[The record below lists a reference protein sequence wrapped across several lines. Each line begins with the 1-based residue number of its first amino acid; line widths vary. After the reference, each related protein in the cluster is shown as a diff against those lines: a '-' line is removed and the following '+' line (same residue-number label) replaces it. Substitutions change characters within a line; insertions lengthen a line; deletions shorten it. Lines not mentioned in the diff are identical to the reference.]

1 MQGTKDKL
9 TYVAALLNSTEGG
22 SNKYNEGQ
30 LVITE
35 WDGSRREEEDNE
47 AGKNSLALGLSLD
60 DNARTLNLIERDLG
74 GSSVQ
79 DEVGGE
85 EDSKIHAE
93 LPNSPSSSGGF
104 RQFSSKGL
112 TVACCG
118 IGNFQLVISYRQP
131 LPQSIIELRLTYH
144 AFFGGI
150 KGVPITRRVFPLL
163 GQEPEN
169 PLMLLGQYSDD
180 EVDEE
185 SVEGL
190 KRAASENSSLDQED
204 KGKQA
209 GDEENNVYG
218 EMGSTVMEVEEKAI
232 ETGSDLPSPS
242 DRPAEDDSKENNAS
256 VSVDLHA
263 QLSVLDQITAPATL
277 DAQAL
282 GDASAGW
289 KMVLHEESN
298 QYYYWNTV
306 TGETSWEVPQILGHA
321 AEQRLEEKV
330 TAETECTGSA
340 TSENLESSV
349 KMDMD
354 TRQTGISYSDISEY
368 RQPVDDN
375 LFDKKEDN
383 DEDQSGTINGSEQ
396 IDSQRNEIPSPG
408 GSLSSGQSD
417 HAPAGHLNGSGEDF
431 TKHRDEDYV
440 PGDETEADFSS
451 DLVKHCERLLEQ
463 LETMKGS
470 EFYVQHD
477 RISKYALE
485 LEIRLADIRS
495 LACNGLSLLPFW
507 VHSERKIKLLDS
519 EINQLCGRQQN
530 VEAGLES
537 RRGSDHVHDAN
548 GERPSCPATGDASE
562 EGGAAGVTV
571 HEDLTPQ
578 TVLHPAEEVDMD
590 VDMEV
595 EDTEP
600 SSSLTVCDTL
610 HAPNHAPLDGPS
622 LSAQQTNLES
632 SILEQ
637 TPSVPPPPD
646 EDWIPP
652 PPPDN
657 EPFPPPPPDE
667 PLDQTHALPSDME
680 SVQPFPYN
688 LAYPG
693 STFDYYGQT
702 NPEGASNLYAT
713 SDGHIAVTHHPL
725 YYQIPTTFS
734 VAPVASNH
742 VDPSAYYGHQDGAL
756 QPVSVVSGRESSG
769 LPAIPV
775 HENAAP
781 DAIPSLDV
789 NDRSQSDLSAKS
801 EADVPV
807 NLQSEKASL
816 DVPATQSSLLATGTV
831 SATEGVGVGASS
843 TSVVTGAVATASTA
857 LSKAQSK
864 VLRKKRTVGVVSTLK
879 SNKKVSS
886 LVDKWKAAKEE
897 LHAEE
902 EEERES
908 ALEKLEKKR
917 QREIEEWRAQQIASG
932 EAKDNANFQPLG
944 GDWRERVKRKR
955 AEKMR
960 EAEKQPSEEN
970 EQPNLDVISR
980 GLPSGWQAYWDDS
993 TKQVYYGNAVTSETS
1008 WNRPTN

>member
-1 MQGTKDKL
+1 MGRRKERKL
-9 TYVAALLNSTEGG
+9 AAKIGAG
-22 SNKYNEGQ
+22 
-30 LVITE
+30 
-35 WDGSRREEEDNE
+35 RRV
-47 AGKNSLALGLSLD
+47 KLD
-60 DNARTLNLIERDLG
+60 LFAEPSGDLG

-85 EDSKIHAE
+85 EESKSPAE
-93 LPNSPSSSGGF
+93 LPNSPLSSG
-104 RQFSSKGL
+104 Q
-112 TVACCG
+112 
-118 IGNFQLVISYRQP
+118 Q
-131 LPQSIIELRLTYH
+131 
-144 AFFGGI
+144 
-150 KGVPITRRVFPLL
+150 
-163 GQEPEN
+163 PEN

-190 KRAASENSSLDQED
+190 KRAASEDSSLDHED
-204 KGKQA
+204 KGKRA
-209 GDEENNVYG
+209 GDEENNVNG
-218 EMGSTVMEVEEKAI
+218 EIGSTVMEVEEKAI
-232 ETGSDLPSPS
+232 ASSSDLPSPS
-242 DRPAEDDSKENNAS
+242 DGPAEDSSKENNAS
-256 VSVDLHA
+256 DSVDLHA
-263 QLSVLDQITAPATL
+263 QLSVLEQITAPATL

-282 GDASAGW
+282 GDASAEW

-306 TGETSWEVPQILGHA
+306 TGETSWEVPHILGHA
-321 AEQRLEEKV
+321 AEPKLEEKV
-330 TAETECTGSA
+330 TAETECMGSG
-340 TSENLESSV
+340 TSENLESSA

-354 TRQTGISYSDISEY
+354 IRQTGVNYSDINEY
-368 RQPVDDN
+368 RQPIDDN
-375 LFDKKEDN
+375 LQDKKGDN

-396 IDSQRNEIPSPG
+396 IDSQRNETSSPG

-417 HAPAGHLNGSGEDF
+417 HASAGHLNGSGEYP
-431 TKHRDEDYV
+431 TKYRDADYV
-440 PGDETEADFSS
+440 PEDETEADYVPEDETEADFSS
-451 DLVKHCERLLEQ
+451 ELIKHCERLLEQ

-519 EINQLCGRQQN
+519 EINQLCGLFLSGQQN
-530 VEAGLES
+530 DVEAGHES
-537 RRGSDHVHDAN
+537 QSGSDHIQDAN
-548 GERPSCPATGDASE
+548 EERPSRPASGDASE
-562 EGGAAGVTV
+562 EDGATGITV
-571 HEDLTPQ
+571 NEVLTPQ
-578 TVLHPAEEVDMD
+578 TVLHPTEEVDMD

-600 SSSLTVCDTL
+600 SSSLTVGDAL
-610 HAPNHAPLDGPS
+610 HAPNHAPVDGPS
-622 LSAQQTNLES
+622 LSVQQTKLES
-632 SILEQ
+632 SIVDQ
-637 TPSVPPPPD
+637 TPSIPPPPD

-667 PLDQTHALPSDME
+667 PLDHTHALPSDME

-688 LAYPG
+688 FAYPG
-693 STFDYYGQT
+693 STFEYYGQT
-702 NPEGASNLYAT
+702 NPEVASSLYAT
-713 SDGHIAVTHHPL
+713 SDGQIAVAHHPL
-725 YYQIPTTFS
+725 YYQIPNAFGA
-734 VAPVASNH
+734 APVAINH

-756 QPVSVVSGRESSG
+756 QPVSVVSGTESSG
-769 LPAIPV
+769 LPSIPV
-775 HENAAP
+775 HENVAP
-781 DAIPSLDV
+781 DPIPSLDV
-789 NDRSQSDLSAKS
+789 NGGSRSDLSAKS
-801 EADVPV
+801 KADVPV
-807 NLQSEKASL
+807 NLENEKTSF
-816 DVPATQSSLLATGTV
+816 DVPATQSSLLATGTT
-831 SATEGVGVGASS
+831 SAMEGVGASS
-843 TSVVTGAVATASTA
+843 TSAITGAVTTASTA
-857 LSKAQSK
+857 PSKVKSK
-864 VLRKKRTVGVVSTLK
+864 VLRKKRTAGVASTLR

-932 EAKDNANFQPLG
+932 EAKANANFQPLG

-955 AEKMR
+955 AEKMK

-970 EQPNLDVISR
+970 EQPDLDVLSR

-993 TKQVYYGNAVTSETS
+993 SKQVYYGNAVTSETA

>member
-1 MQGTKDKL
+1 MGRRKDRKL
-9 TYVAALLNSTEGG
+9 AAKSAVG
-22 SNKYNEGQ
+22 
-30 LVITE
+30 
-35 WDGSRREEEDNE
+35 RRV
-47 AGKNSLALGLSLD
+47 KLD
-60 DNARTLNLIERDLG
+60 LFAEPSGDLG

-93 LPNSPSSSGGF
+93 LPNSPSSSG
-104 RQFSSKGL
+104 
-112 TVACCG
+112 
-118 IGNFQLVISYRQP
+118 
-131 LPQSIIELRLTYH
+131 
-144 AFFGGI
+144 
-150 KGVPITRRVFPLL
+150 
-163 GQEPEN
+163 QEPAN

-190 KRAASENSSLDQED
+190 KRAASEDSSLDHED
-204 KGKQA
+204 KVKQA
-209 GDEENNVYG
+209 GEEENNVNR
-218 EMGSTVMEVEEKAI
+218 EIGSTVLEVEEKAI
-232 ETGSDLPSPS
+232 DNGSDLPSSS
-242 DRPAEDDSKENNAS
+242 DRPAEDSSKENNAA

-263 QLSVLDQITAPATL
+263 QLSVSDLITAPATS
-277 DAQAL
+277 DVQAL

-298 QYYYWNTV
+298 HYYYWNTV

-321 AEQRLEEKV
+321 AESRLEEKV
-330 TAETECTGSA
+330 AAETECIGSA
-340 TSENLESSV
+340 TSENLESSA

-354 TRQTGISYSDISEY
+354 TRQAGVSYSDINEC
-368 RQPVDDN
+368 RQPINEN
-375 LFDKKEDN
+375 LHDKKRYNE
-383 DEDQSGTINGSEQ
+383 EDQSGKINCSEQ
-396 IDSQRNEIPSPG
+396 IDSLHNEISSPG

-417 HAPAGHLNGSGEDF
+417 HVPTGHLSGSGEDF
-431 TKHRDEDYV
+431 TKCRDADYV
-440 PGDETEADFSS
+440 TEDETEADFSS

-477 RISKYALE
+477 QISKYVLE

-519 EINQLCGRQQN
+519 EINQLCGLFLSGQPN
-530 VEAGLES
+530 DVEAGNES
-537 RRGSDHVHDAN
+537 HRGSDHVHDAN
-548 GERPSCPATGDASE
+548 GERPSCPSMGDASE
-562 EGGAAGVTV
+562 EGGATGVTV

-600 SSSLTVCDTL
+600 SSSLNVCDAL
-610 HAPNHAPLDGPS
+610 DAPNHAPLDRPS
-622 LSAQQTNLES
+622 LSTQQTELQS
-632 SILEQ
+632 SIPEQ
-637 TPSVPPPPD
+637 APGVPPPPD

-667 PLDQTHALPSDME
+667 PVDHTNALPSDME

-702 NPEGASNLYAT
+702 NSEVANSLYAT
-713 SDGHIAVTHHPL
+713 SDGQIAATHHPL
-725 YYQIPTTFS
+725 YYQIPSTFS
-734 VAPVASNH
+734 VTPVAINH
-742 VDPSAYYGHQDGAL
+742 PSAYYGHQDGAL
-756 QPVSVVSGRESSG
+756 QPVPVVSGTESSG

-775 HENAAP
+775 PENVAP

-789 NDRSQSDLSAKS
+789 NKGSQSDISVKS
-801 EADVPV
+801 EADMPV
-807 NLQSEKASL
+807 NLENEKMSF
-816 DVPATQSSLLATGTV
+816 DIPATQSSLLATGTV
-831 SATEGVGVGASS
+831 SAMEGVGVSS
-843 TSVVTGAVATASTA
+843 KSVVTGAVATASTA
-857 LSKAQSK
+857 PSKVQTK
-864 VLRKKRTVGVVSTLK
+864 VLRKKRTVGAVSTLR

-955 AEKMR
+955 AEKVR
-960 EAEKQPSEEN
+960 EAEKQPSEES
-970 EQPNLDVISR
+970 EQPDLGVISR

-993 TKQVYYGNAVTSETS
+993 TKQVYYGNAATSETS
-1008 WNRPTN
+1008 WNRPTH

>member
-1 MQGTKDKL
+1 MGRRKERKL
-9 TYVAALLNSTEGG
+9 AAKSAAG
-22 SNKYNEGQ
+22 
-30 LVITE
+30 
-35 WDGSRREEEDNE
+35 RRV
-47 AGKNSLALGLSLD
+47 KLD
-60 DNARTLNLIERDLG
+60 LFAEPSGDLG

-85 EDSKIHAE
+85 EESKSPAE
-93 LPNSPSSSGGF
+93 LPNSPSSSG
-104 RQFSSKGL
+104 Q
-112 TVACCG
+112 
-118 IGNFQLVISYRQP
+118 Q
-131 LPQSIIELRLTYH
+131 
-144 AFFGGI
+144 
-150 KGVPITRRVFPLL
+150 
-163 GQEPEN
+163 PEN
-169 PLMLLGQYSDD
+169 PLMLLGQYSDN

-185 SVEGL
+185 SVEGH
-190 KRAASENSSLDQED
+190 KRAASEDSSLDHED

-218 EMGSTVMEVEEKAI
+218 EIGSAVMEVEEKAI
-232 ETGSDLPSPS
+232 DNGSDLPSPS
-242 DRPAEDDSKENNAS
+242 DRPAEDSSKENNAS
-256 VSVDLHA
+256 DSVDLHA
-263 QLSVLDQITAPATL
+263 QLCVLEQITAPATS

-289 KMVLHEESN
+289 KMVLHEKSN

-321 AEQRLEEKV
+321 AELRLEEKV
-330 TAETECTGSA
+330 TAETECMGNA
-340 TSENLESSV
+340 TSENLESS

-354 TRQTGISYSDISEY
+354 IRQTGVGYSDINEY
-368 RQPVDDN
+368 RQPIDDN
-375 LFDKKEDN
+375 LHDKKGYN
-383 DEDQSGTINGSEQ
+383 DEDHSGTMNGSEQ
-396 IDSQRNEIPSPG
+396 IDSQCNETTSPG
-408 GSLSSGQSD
+408 GSLSSGKPD
-417 HAPAGHLNGSGEDF
+417 HAPVGHLNEAGEDS
-431 TKHRDEDYV
+431 TKYRDADYV
-440 PGDETEADFSS
+440 PENEIEVDFSS

-519 EINQLCGRQQN
+519 EINQLCGLFLSGQQN
-530 VEAGLES
+530 DVEAGHES
-537 RRGSDHVHDAN
+537 HRGSDHVHDVN
-548 GERPSCPATGDASE
+548 GERPSSPATSDASE
-562 EGGAAGVTV
+562 VGEATGVTV

-600 SSSLTVCDTL
+600 SSSLTVGDPL
-610 HAPNHAPLDGPS
+610 HAPNHAPMDRPS
-622 LSAQQTNLES
+622 LSVQQTKLES

-637 TPSVPPPPD
+637 TPSIPPPPD

-667 PLDQTHALPSDME
+667 PLDHTHALPSDME
-680 SVQPFPYN
+680 SVQPLPYSF
-688 LAYPG
+688 AYPG
-693 STFDYYGQT
+693 STFQCYGQT
-702 NPEGASNLYAT
+702 NPEVASSLYAT
-713 SDGHIAVTHHPL
+713 SDGQIAVTHHPL

-734 VAPVASNH
+734 AAPVAINH
-742 VDPSAYYGHQDGAL
+742 VDPSAYYGHQDGVL
-756 QPVSVVSGRESSG
+756 HPVSVVSGTESSG

-775 HENAAP
+775 HENVASNAKL
-781 DAIPSLDV
+781 SLDV
-789 NDRSQSDLSAKS
+789 NGWSQSDLSAKS

-807 NLQSEKASL
+807 KLENDKTSL
-816 DVPATQSSLLATGTV
+816 DVPATQSSLLATGTA
-831 SATEGVGVGASS
+831 SAMEGVGVSS
-843 TSVVTGAVATASTA
+843 TSVVAGAVATASTA
-857 LSKAQSK
+857 PSKVQSK
-864 VLRKKRTVGVVSTLK
+864 VLRKKRTLDVVSTLR

-897 LHAEE
+897 LHAE

-932 EAKDNANFQPLG
+932 EAKANANFQPLG

-955 AEKMR
+955 AEKMK

-970 EQPNLDVISR
+970 EQPDLDVLSR

-993 TKQVYYGNAVTSETS
+993 SKQVYYGNAATSETA

>member
-1 MQGTKDKL
+1 
-9 TYVAALLNSTEGG
+9 
-22 SNKYNEGQ
+22 
-30 LVITE
+30 
-35 WDGSRREEEDNE
+35 
-47 AGKNSLALGLSLD
+47 
-60 DNARTLNLIERDLG
+60 
-74 GSSVQ
+74 
-79 DEVGGE
+79 
-85 EDSKIHAE
+85 
-93 LPNSPSSSGGF
+93 
-104 RQFSSKGL
+104 
-112 TVACCG
+112 
-118 IGNFQLVISYRQP
+118 
-131 LPQSIIELRLTYH
+131 
-144 AFFGGI
+144 
-150 KGVPITRRVFPLL
+150 
-163 GQEPEN
+163 
-169 PLMLLGQYSDD
+169 MLLGQYSDD

-185 SVEGL
+185 LVEVL
-190 KRAASENSSLDQED
+190 KRAASEDSSLDHED
-204 KGKQA
+204 KGKHS
-209 GDEENNVYG
+209 GDDETNVNG
-218 EMGSTVMEVEEKAI
+218 EIGSTVMEVEEKAI
-232 ETGSDLPSPS
+232 DNGSDLPSPS
-242 DRPAEDDSKENNAS
+242 DRPAEDSARENNAS

-263 QLSVLDQITAPATL
+263 QLSVLDQITAPTTS

-282 GDASAGW
+282 VDASAGW

-321 AEQRLEEKV
+321 VEPRLEEKV
-330 TAETECTGSA
+330 TAETECMGGT
-340 TSENLESSV
+340 TLENLEPSA

-354 TRQTGISYSDISEY
+354 TRQTGVSYSDINEY
-368 RQPVDDN
+368 RKPTDDD
-375 LFDKKEDN
+375 LHDKKGDN

-396 IDSQRNEIPSPG
+396 IDSQCNEISSPG
-408 GSLSSGQSD
+408 GSLSSGKSD
-417 HAPAGHLNGSGEDF
+417 HAPEGNLNGPGEDF
-431 TKHRDEDYV
+431 TKCSDADYV
-440 PGDETEADFSS
+440 PEDEAEADFSS
-451 DLVKHCERLLEQ
+451 DLVKHCERLLKQ

-470 EFYVQHD
+470 EFFVQYD

-519 EINQLCGRQQN
+519 EINQLCGLFLSGQQN
-530 VEAGLES
+530 DVEADHVS
-537 RRGSDHVHDAN
+537 HRGSDNVNDAN
-548 GERPSCPATGDASE
+548 GESSSCPATTGDASE
-562 EGGAAGVTV
+562 ESGATGV

-600 SSSLTVCDTL
+600 SRSLTVCGAL

-622 LSAQQTNLES
+622 LSVQQTKLES

-637 TPSVPPPPD
+637 TPNVPPPPD

-667 PLDQTHALPSDME
+667 PVDHTHAVPSNME
-680 SVQPFPYN
+680 SVQSFPYN

-702 NPEGASNLYAT
+702 NPEIASSLYGT
-713 SDGHIAVTHHPL
+713 SDGQIAVTHHPL
-725 YYQIPTTFS
+725 YYQIPTTYS
-734 VAPVASNH
+734 VAPVAINH

-756 QPVSVVSGRESSG
+756 QPVSVVSGTGSSG

-775 HENAAP
+775 HETVAP
-781 DAIPSLDV
+781 DTTPSLDV
-789 NDRSQSDLSAKS
+789 NKGSRSDLSAKS
-801 EADVPV
+801 EADVPADLE
-807 NLQSEKASL
+807 NEKTYF
-816 DVPATQSSLLATGTV
+816 DVPATQSSVATETV
-831 SATEGVGVGASS
+831 SAMEGVGVSS
-843 TSVVTGAVATASTA
+843 TSVATGAVATASTA
-857 LSKAQSK
+857 PSKVPSK
-864 VLRKKRTVGVVSTLK
+864 VLRKRTVGVVSTLR

-955 AEKMR
+955 VEKMR
-960 EAEKQPSEEN
+960 EAEKQLSEEN
-970 EQPNLDVISR
+970 EQPDLDVISR
-980 GLPSGWQAYWDDS
+980 GLPSGWKAYWDDS
-993 TKQVYYGNAVTSETS
+993 TKQVYYGKAVTSETS

>member
-1 MQGTKDKL
+1 MGRRKERKL
-9 TYVAALLNSTEGG
+9 AAKSGG
-22 SNKYNEGQ
+22 G
-30 LVITE
+30 
-35 WDGSRREEEDNE
+35 RRV
-47 AGKNSLALGLSLD
+47 KLD
-60 DNARTLNLIERDLG
+60 LFAEPIGDLG

-85 EDSKIHAE
+85 EVSKIHAE
-93 LPNSPSSSGGF
+93 LPNSPSSS
-104 RQFSSKGL
+104 
-112 TVACCG
+112 
-118 IGNFQLVISYRQP
+118 
-131 LPQSIIELRLTYH
+131 
-144 AFFGGI
+144 
-150 KGVPITRRVFPLL
+150 

-185 SVEGL
+185 SVGL
-190 KRAASENSSLDQED
+190 KHVASEDSPLDHEE
-204 KGKQA
+204 KAKQA
-209 GDEENNVYG
+209 GGEENCVNG
-218 EMGSTVMEVEEKAI
+218 EIGSTVMEVEEKAI
-232 ETGSDLPSPS
+232 DNGSDLPSPS
-242 DRPAEDDSKENNAS
+242 DRPAEDSSKEINAS

-263 QLSVLDQITAPATL
+263 QSSVLDQITAPATS
-277 DAQAL
+277 DAQVL

-306 TGETSWEVPQILGHA
+306 TGETSWEVPQIFGHA
-321 AEQRLEEKV
+321 VEPSLEEKAAAG
-330 TAETECTGSA
+330 AEFMGTA
-340 TSENLESSV
+340 TSENLESST

-354 TRQTGISYSDISEY
+354 TRQTGFSSSDINENK
-368 RQPVDDN
+368 QPIDDN
-375 LFDKKEDN
+375 LHDKKGDN

-396 IDSQRNEIPSPG
+396 IGSRRNEMSSPSR
-408 GSLSSGQSD
+408 SLSSGHSD

-431 TKHRDEDYV
+431 IKCGDADYV
-440 PGDETEADFSS
+440 PEDETEADFSS

-477 RISKYALE
+477 QISKYALE

-519 EINQLCGRQQN
+519 EINQLSGLYLSAQQN
-530 VEAGLES
+530 DVEPGHES
-537 RRGSDHVHDAN
+537 QRGSDHVHDAN
-548 GERPSCPATGDASE
+548 GERPSSPSTGDASE
-562 EGGAAGVTV
+562 EGEITG
-571 HEDLTPQ
+571 HEGLTPQ
-578 TVLHPAEEVDMD
+578 TMLHPTEEVDMD

-600 SSSLTVCDTL
+600 SSSLTVCDAL
-610 HAPNHAPLDGPS
+610 HAPPDGPS
-622 LSAQQTNLES
+622 LSAQQTKLES
-632 SILEQ
+632 SIVEQ
-637 TPSVPPPPD
+637 TPSIPPPPD

-667 PLDQTHALPSDME
+667 PLDHTHTLPSDME

-702 NPEGASNLYAT
+702 NPEVASSLYAT
-713 SDGHIAVTHHPL
+713 SDGQVAVTHHPL
-725 YYQIPTTFS
+725 YYQIPTTYG
-734 VAPVASNH
+734 VAPVGINH

-756 QPVSVVSGRESSG
+756 QPVSVVSATESSG
-769 LPAIPV
+769 LPVIRG
-775 HENAAP
+775 HENVAP
-781 DAIPSLDV
+781 DAIPPLDV
-789 NDRSQSDLSAKS
+789 NKGSQSDLSAKS

-807 NLQSEKASL
+807 NLENEKTSC
-816 DVPATQSSLLATGTV
+816 DVPVTQSALLASGTV
-831 SATEGVGVGASS
+831 SAVEGVGVSS
-843 TSVVTGAVATASTA
+843 TSVATGSVATASTA
-857 LSKAQSK
+857 PSKVQSK
-864 VLRKKRTVGVVSTLK
+864 VLRKKRTVGVASTLR

-908 ALEKLEKKR
+908 ALEKLERKR
-917 QREIEEWRAQQIASG
+917 QREIEEWRAQQMASG

-955 AEKMR
+955 AEKAR

-970 EQPNLDVISR
+970 EQPDLDVISK
-980 GLPSGWQAYWDDS
+980 GLPSGWQAYWDES
-993 TKQVYYGNAVTSETS
+993 TKQVYYGNAATSETS

>member
-1 MQGTKDKL
+1 MGRRKERKL
-9 TYVAALLNSTEGG
+9 AAKSAAG
-22 SNKYNEGQ
+22 
-30 LVITE
+30 
-35 WDGSRREEEDNE
+35 RRV
-47 AGKNSLALGLSLD
+47 KLD
-60 DNARTLNLIERDLG
+60 LFADPSGDLG

-85 EDSKIHAE
+85 EESKSPAE
-93 LPNSPSSSGGF
+93 LPNSPSSSG
-104 RQFSSKGL
+104 Q
-112 TVACCG
+112 
-118 IGNFQLVISYRQP
+118 Q
-131 LPQSIIELRLTYH
+131 
-144 AFFGGI
+144 
-150 KGVPITRRVFPLL
+150 
-163 GQEPEN
+163 PEN

-185 SVEGL
+185 SVGGH
-190 KRAASENSSLDQED
+190 KRAASEDSSLDHED

-209 GDEENNVYG
+209 SDEENNVHG
-218 EMGSTVMEVEEKAI
+218 EIGSTVMEVEEKAI
-232 ETGSDLPSPS
+232 DNGSDLPSPS
-242 DRPAEDDSKENNAS
+242 DRPAEDSSKENNAS
-256 VSVDLHA
+256 DSLDLHA
-263 QLSVLDQITAPATL
+263 QLSVLEQITAPATL
-277 DAQAL
+277 DAQVL

-321 AEQRLEEKV
+321 AELRLEEKV
-330 TAETECTGSA
+330 TAETECMGNA
-340 TSENLESSV
+340 TSENLESS

-354 TRQTGISYSDISEY
+354 IRQTGVSYSDINEY
-368 RQPVDDN
+368 RQPIGGN
-375 LFDKKEDN
+375 LHDKKGDS
-383 DEDQSGTINGSEQ
+383 DEDQSGTMNGSEQ
-396 IDSQRNEIPSPG
+396 IDSQRNETSSPG
-408 GSLSSGQSD
+408 GSLSSGKPD
-417 HAPAGHLNGSGEDF
+417 HAPAGHLNEAGEDS
-431 TKHRDEDYV
+431 TKYRDADYV
-440 PGDETEADFSS
+440 PEDEIEVDFSS

-470 EFYVQHD
+470 EFYIQHD

-519 EINQLCGRQQN
+519 EINQLCGLFLSGQQN
-530 VEAGLES
+530 DVEAGHES
-537 RRGSDHVHDAN
+537 HRGSDHVHDAN
-548 GERPSCPATGDASE
+548 GERQSSPATSDASE
-562 EGGAAGVTV
+562 VGEATGVTV

-578 TVLHPAEEVDMD
+578 TVLHLAEEVDMD

-600 SSSLTVCDTL
+600 SSSLTAGDPL
-610 HAPNHAPLDGPS
+610 HAPNHAPMDGPS
-622 LSAQQTNLES
+622 LSVQQTKLES
-632 SILEQ
+632 SILDQ
-637 TPSVPPPPD
+637 TPSFPPPPD

-667 PLDQTHALPSDME
+667 PLDDTHALPSDME

-693 STFDYYGQT
+693 STFEYYGQT
-702 NPEGASNLYAT
+702 NPEVASSLYAT
-713 SDGHIAVTHHPL
+713 SDCQIAVTHHPL

-734 VAPVASNH
+734 VAPVAINH
-742 VDPSAYYGHQDGAL
+742 VDPSAYYGHQDGVL
-756 QPVSVVSGRESSG
+756 QPVSAVNGTESSG

-775 HENAAP
+775 HENVAP
-781 DAIPSLDV
+781 NAIPSLDV
-789 NDRSQSDLSAKS
+789 NGGSQSDLSAKS

-807 NLQSEKASL
+807 KLENDKTSL
-816 DVPATQSSLLATGTV
+816 DVPATQSSLRATGTS
-831 SATEGVGVGASS
+831 SAMEGVGVSS
-843 TSVVTGAVATASTA
+843 TSVATASTA
-857 LSKAQSK
+857 PSKVQLK
-864 VLRKKRTVGVVSTLK
+864 VLRKKRTVGVVSTLR

-908 ALEKLEKKR
+908 ALERLEKKR

-955 AEKMR
+955 AENMR

-970 EQPNLDVISR
+970 EQPDLDVVSS

-993 TKQVYYGNAVTSETS
+993 SKQVYYGNAMTSETS

>member
-1 MQGTKDKL
+1 MGRRKERKL
-9 TYVAALLNSTEGG
+9 AAKGAAG
-22 SNKYNEGQ
+22 
-30 LVITE
+30 
-35 WDGSRREEEDNE
+35 RRV
-47 AGKNSLALGLSLD
+47 KLD
-60 DNARTLNLIERDLG
+60 LFAEPSGDLG

-79 DEVGGE
+79 DEVGSE
-85 EDSKIHAE
+85 EDSKNYAE
-93 LPNSPSSSGGF
+93 LPNSPSSS
-104 RQFSSKGL
+104 
-112 TVACCG
+112 
-118 IGNFQLVISYRQP
+118 
-131 LPQSIIELRLTYH
+131 
-144 AFFGGI
+144 
-150 KGVPITRRVFPLL
+150 

-190 KRAASENSSLDQED
+190 KRAASEDSSLDHED
-204 KGKQA
+204 KGKHS
-209 GDEENNVYG
+209 GDEETNVNG
-218 EMGSTVMEVEEKAI
+218 EIGSTVMEVDDKAI
-232 ETGSDLPSPS
+232 DNGSDLPSPS
-242 DRPAEDDSKENNAS
+242 DRPAEDSSKENNAS

-263 QLSVLDQITAPATL
+263 QLSVLDQTTAPTTS

-321 AEQRLEEKV
+321 AELRLEEKV
-330 TAETECTGSA
+330 TAESECMGHT
-340 TSENLESSV
+340 TLENLESSA

-354 TRQTGISYSDISEY
+354 TRQTGVSYSDINEY
-368 RQPVDDN
+368 RKPIDDD
-375 LFDKKEDN
+375 LHDKKGAN

-396 IDSQRNEIPSPG
+396 IDSQCNEISSPG
-408 GSLSSGQSD
+408 GSLSS
-417 HAPAGHLNGSGEDF
+417 GHLNGSGEDF
-431 TKHRDEDYV
+431 TKCSDADYV
-440 PGDETEADFSS
+440 PEDGTEADFSS

-470 EFYVQHD
+470 EFYVQYD

-519 EINQLCGRQQN
+519 EINQLCGLFLSGQQN
-530 VEAGLES
+530 DVEAGHES
-537 RRGSDHVHDAN
+537 HRGSDNDAN
-548 GERPSCPATGDASE
+548 GERSNCPATGDASE
-562 EGGAAGVTV
+562 ESGATGVPV
-571 HEDLTPQ
+571 HEYLTPQ

-600 SSSLTVCDTL
+600 SRSLTVCDAL
-610 HAPNHAPLDGPS
+610 HAPNYAPLDGPS
-622 LSAQQTNLES
+622 LSVQQTKLES

-637 TPSVPPPPD
+637 TPNVPPPPD

-652 PPPDN
+652 PPSDN

-667 PLDQTHALPSDME
+667 PLDHTHAVPSNME
-680 SVQPFPYN
+680 SVQSFPYN

-702 NPEGASNLYAT
+702 NPEIASSLYAT
-713 SDGHIAVTHHPL
+713 SDGQIAVTHHPL
-725 YYQIPTTFS
+725 YYQIPTTYS
-734 VAPVASNH
+734 VAPVAINH

-756 QPVSVVSGRESSG
+756 QPVSVVSGTESSG
-769 LPAIPV
+769 LPAIPA
-775 HENAAP
+775 HEIVAP

-789 NDRSQSDLSAKS
+789 NKGSQSDLSAKS
-801 EADVPV
+801 EADVPADLE
-807 NLQSEKASL
+807 NEKTSF
-816 DVPATQSSLLATGTV
+816 DVPATQSSLATETV
-831 SATEGVGVGASS
+831 SAMEGVGVSS
-843 TSVVTGAVATASTA
+843 TTVATGPVGTASTA
-857 LSKAQSK
+857 PSKVPSK
-864 VLRKKRTVGVVSTLK
+864 VLRKKRTVGVVSTLR

-955 AEKMR
+955 VEKMR

-970 EQPNLDVISR
+970 EQPDLDVISR

>member
-1 MQGTKDKL
+1 
-9 TYVAALLNSTEGG
+9 
-22 SNKYNEGQ
+22 
-30 LVITE
+30 
-35 WDGSRREEEDNE
+35 
-47 AGKNSLALGLSLD
+47 
-60 DNARTLNLIERDLG
+60 
-74 GSSVQ
+74 
-79 DEVGGE
+79 
-85 EDSKIHAE
+85 
-93 LPNSPSSSGGF
+93 
-104 RQFSSKGL
+104 
-112 TVACCG
+112 
-118 IGNFQLVISYRQP
+118 
-131 LPQSIIELRLTYH
+131 
-144 AFFGGI
+144 
-150 KGVPITRRVFPLL
+150 
-163 GQEPEN
+163 
-169 PLMLLGQYSDD
+169 MLLGQYSDD

-190 KRAASENSSLDQED
+190 KRAASEDSSLDHED

-209 GDEENNVYG
+209 VDEENIVNG
-218 EMGSTVMEVEEKAI
+218 EIGSTVMEVEEKAI
-232 ETGSDLPSPS
+232 DNRSDLPSPA
-242 DRPAEDDSKENNAS
+242 DRPAEDSSKENNAS
-256 VSVDLHA
+256 VSVDLHE
-263 QLSVLDQITAPATL
+263 QLSVLDQTTAPATS

-321 AEQRLEEKV
+321 AEQMLEEKV
-330 TAETECTGSA
+330 TAETECMGSA
-340 TSENLESSV
+340 TSENLESSA

-354 TRQTGISYSDISEY
+354 TRQTGVSYSDINEY
-368 RQPVDDN
+368 RNPIDDN
-375 LFDKKEDN
+375 LHDTKGDN
-383 DEDQSGTINGSEQ
+383 DEDQSDTINGSEQ
-396 IDSQRNEIPSPG
+396 IDSQRNEISSPD

-417 HAPAGHLNGSGEDF
+417 HVPTGHLNGSGEDF
-431 TKHRDEDYV
+431 TKCRDADYV
-440 PGDETEADFSS
+440 PEDETEADFSS

-463 LETMKGS
+463 LETIKGS

-507 VHSERKIKLLDS
+507 VHSERKLKLLDS
-519 EINQLCGRQQN
+519 EINQLCGLFLSGQLDD
-530 VEAGLES
+530 VEAGQES
-537 RRGSDHVHDAN
+537 HRGIDHLHDTN
-548 GERPSCPATGDASE
+548 GERPSYPATGDASE
-562 EGGAAGVTV
+562 EGGATGVTV

-600 SSSLTVCDTL
+600 SGSLIVCDAL
-610 HAPNHAPLDGPS
+610 HALNHAPLDGPS
-622 LSAQQTNLES
+622 MSGQQSKLGS

-637 TPSVPPPPD
+637 TPRVPPPPD

-667 PLDQTHALPSDME
+667 PLDHTHALPSDTE

-702 NPEGASNLYAT
+702 NSEVASSLYAT
-713 SDGHIAVTHHPL
+713 SDGQIAVTHHPL

-734 VAPVASNH
+734 VAPVATNH
-742 VDPSAYYGHQDGAL
+742 VDPSAYYGHQNGAL
-756 QPVSVVSGRESSG
+756 QPVSVVGGTESSG
-769 LPAIPV
+769 LSAVPV
-775 HENAAP
+775 PENVAP
-781 DAIPSLDV
+781 DAISSLDV
-789 NDRSQSDLSAKS
+789 NKGSQSDLSAKS

-807 NLQSEKASL
+807 NLENEKTSS
-816 DVPATQSSLLATGTV
+816 DIPAAQSSLLATGTV
-831 SATEGVGVGASS
+831 SAMECVGVSS
-843 TSVVTGAVATASTA
+843 TSVSTGAVATASTVP
-857 LSKAQSK
+857 SKVQTK
-864 VLRKKRTVGVVSTLK
+864 VLRKKRTVGVVSTLR

-897 LHAEE
+897 LHAE

-955 AEKMR
+955 AEKVR
-960 EAEKQPSEEN
+960 EAEKQLSEEN
-970 EQPNLDVISR
+970 EQPDLDVISR

-993 TKQVYYGNAVTSETS
+993 MKQVYYGNAATSETS

>member
-1 MQGTKDKL
+1 MGRRKERKL
-9 TYVAALLNSTEGG
+9 AAKGAAG
-22 SNKYNEGQ
+22 
-30 LVITE
+30 
-35 WDGSRREEEDNE
+35 RRV
-47 AGKNSLALGLSLD
+47 KLD
-60 DNARTLNLIERDLG
+60 LFAEPSGDLG

-93 LPNSPSSSGGF
+93 LPNSPLSS
-104 RQFSSKGL
+104 
-112 TVACCG
+112 
-118 IGNFQLVISYRQP
+118 
-131 LPQSIIELRLTYH
+131 
-144 AFFGGI
+144 
-150 KGVPITRRVFPLL
+150 

-190 KRAASENSSLDQED
+190 KRAASEDSSLDHED
-204 KGKQA
+204 KGKHS
-209 GDEENNVYG
+209 GDEETDVNG
-218 EMGSTVMEVEEKAI
+218 EIGSTVMEVEEKAI
-232 ETGSDLPSPS
+232 DNGSDLPSLS
-242 DRPAEDDSKENNAS
+242 DRPAEDSSKENNAS

-263 QLSVLDQITAPATL
+263 QLSVLDQIAAPTTS

-321 AEQRLEEKV
+321 AEPRLEEKV
-330 TAETECTGSA
+330 TAETECMGS
-340 TSENLESSV
+340 TTLENLESSA
-349 KMDMD
+349 KNDID
-354 TRQTGISYSDISEY
+354 TRQTGVSYSDINEY
-368 RQPVDDN
+368 RKAMDDD
-375 LFDKKEDN
+375 LHDKKGGN

-396 IDSQRNEIPSPG
+396 IDSQCNEISSPG

-417 HAPAGHLNGSGEDF
+417 HAPEGHLNGSGEDF
-431 TKHRDEDYV
+431 TKCRDADYV
-440 PGDETEADFSS
+440 PEDETEADFSS

-470 EFYVQHD
+470 EFYVQYD

-519 EINQLCGRQQN
+519 EINQLCGLFLSVQQN
-530 VEAGLES
+530 DVEAGHES
-537 RRGSDHVHDAN
+537 HRDSDN
-548 GERPSCPATGDASE
+548 GERSSCPATGDASE
-562 EGGAAGVTV
+562 ESGATGVPV

-600 SSSLTVCDTL
+600 SRSLTVCDAL

-622 LSAQQTNLES
+622 LSVQQTKLES

-637 TPSVPPPPD
+637 TLTVPPPPD

-667 PLDQTHALPSDME
+667 PLDHTHAVPSNME
-680 SVQPFPYN
+680 SVQSFPYN

-702 NPEGASNLYAT
+702 NPEVASSLYAT
-713 SDGHIAVTHHPL
+713 SDGQIAVTHHPL
-725 YYQIPTTFS
+725 YYQIPTTYS
-734 VAPVASNH
+734 VAPVAINH

-756 QPVSVVSGRESSG
+756 QPVSVVSGTESSG

-775 HENAAP
+775 HENVAP

-789 NDRSQSDLSAKS
+789 NKGSRSDLSAKS
-801 EADVPV
+801 EADVAANLV
-807 NLQSEKASL
+807 NETTSF
-816 DVPATQSSLLATGTV
+816 DVPATQSSLATETA
-831 SATEGVGVGASS
+831 SAMEGVGVSS
-843 TSVVTGAVATASTA
+843 TSVATGTVATASTA
-857 LSKAQSK
+857 PSKVPSK
-864 VLRKKRTVGVVSTLK
+864 VLRKKQTVGVVSTLR
-879 SNKKVSS
+879 SNRKVSS

-955 AEKMR
+955 VEKMR

-970 EQPNLDVISR
+970 EQPDLDVISR

>member
-1 MQGTKDKL
+1 
-9 TYVAALLNSTEGG
+9 
-22 SNKYNEGQ
+22 
-30 LVITE
+30 
-35 WDGSRREEEDNE
+35 
-47 AGKNSLALGLSLD
+47 
-60 DNARTLNLIERDLG
+60 
-74 GSSVQ
+74 
-79 DEVGGE
+79 
-85 EDSKIHAE
+85 
-93 LPNSPSSSGGF
+93 
-104 RQFSSKGL
+104 
-112 TVACCG
+112 
-118 IGNFQLVISYRQP
+118 
-131 LPQSIIELRLTYH
+131 
-144 AFFGGI
+144 
-150 KGVPITRRVFPLL
+150 
-163 GQEPEN
+163 
-169 PLMLLGQYSDD
+169 MLLGQYSDD

-190 KRAASENSSLDQED
+190 KRAASEDSSADHED

-209 GDEENNVYG
+209 GDEENNLSG
-218 EMGSTVMEVEEKAI
+218 EIGSTVMEVEEKAI
-232 ETGSDLPSPS
+232 DNGSDLPSPS
-242 DRPAEDDSKENNAS
+242 DRPAEDSSKENNAS
-256 VSVDLHA
+256 VPVDLHA
-263 QLSVLDQITAPATL
+263 QLSMLDQITAPATS

-321 AEQRLEEKV
+321 AEPRLEEKV
-330 TAETECTGSA
+330 AAETECMASA
-340 TSENLESSV
+340 SSEFLESSA

-354 TRQTGISYSDISEY
+354 SRQTGVSSNDINEH
-368 RQPVDDN
+368 RQPIDDN
-375 LFDKKEDN
+375 LHVKKGDN

-396 IDSQRNEIPSPG
+396 IDSQRNETSSPG
-408 GSLSSGQSD
+408 GSLSSGQSND
-417 HAPAGHLNGSGEDF
+417 APAGHLNVSGEDF
-431 TKHRDEDYV
+431 AKCRDADYV
-440 PGDETEADFSS
+440 PEDETEADFSS

-519 EINQLCGRQQN
+519 EINQLCGLFLSGQQN
-530 VEAGLES
+530 DVEAGRES
-537 RRGSDHVHDAN
+537 HRGNDHVHNVN
-548 GERPSCPATGDASE
+548 GERPSCPAAGDASE
-562 EGGAAGVTV
+562 EGEATGVTV
-571 HEDLTPQ
+571 HGNLTPE
-578 TVLHPAEEVDMD
+578 TVLHLAEEVDMD

-600 SSSLTVCDTL
+600 SSSLTVCDAL

-622 LSAQQTNLES
+622 LSAQQTKLEF

-667 PLDQTHALPSDME
+667 PLDHTHAPPSDME

-702 NPEGASNLYAT
+702 NPEGASSLYAT
-713 SDGHIAVTHHPL
+713 SDGQIAVTHHPL
-725 YYQIPTTFS
+725 YYQIPTTFG
-734 VAPVASNH
+734 VAPVEINH

-756 QPVSVVSGRESSG
+756 QPVSVVCGTESFG

-775 HENAAP
+775 NENVAP

-789 NDRSQSDLSAKS
+789 NKGSLSALSAKS

-807 NLQSEKASL
+807 NLENEKTSF
-816 DVPATQSSLLATGTV
+816 DVPATQSSLLAAGTV
-831 SATEGVGVGASS
+831 SEMEGVGVSS

-857 LSKAQSK
+857 PSKVQSK
-864 VLRKKRTVGVVSTLK
+864 VLRKKRTVGVVSTLR

-897 LHAEE
+897 LHAVE

-955 AEKMR
+955 AENMK

-970 EQPNLDVISR
+970 EQPDLHVISR

-993 TKQVYYGNAVTSETS
+993 TKQVYYGNAATSETS
-1008 WNRPTN
+1008 WNRPT